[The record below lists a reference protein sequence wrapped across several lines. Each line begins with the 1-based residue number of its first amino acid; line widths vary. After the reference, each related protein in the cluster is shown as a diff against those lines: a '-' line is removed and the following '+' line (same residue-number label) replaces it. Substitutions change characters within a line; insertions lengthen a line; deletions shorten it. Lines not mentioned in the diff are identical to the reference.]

1 MENNGHHTQAF
12 TFLRTLRKKDIT
24 ILQSA
29 VLLQALCGTYQTER
43 ITQQLAATL
52 RTICTEE
59 WIRTAPLATV
69 FAVANALH
77 FYDEQLITGR
87 HIGVL
92 AQRLIASEKAPGGP
106 YADPS
111 TEPDSFTNSLIAVFA
126 GWAAGTLPGTNTYLQ
141 QHVTNGLNSS
151 LVPSSILERYLAM
164 VDGFNVSNST
174 QPNTATDIF
183 TAAAML
189 WGYPIEPVAEP
200 DTTALSAT
208 IFTTIAADIQKLDA
222 PLATQAAAMLE
233 RIKRADKYHEITLLS
248 QYFQE
253 ALVEHGTVD
262 TLRLGVANVYCWL
275 AYMAYDTMLD
285 DARGIELLP
294 LANIA
299 QRKALFHY
307 RHTVPQAESLVEMTF
322 TRMDRANS
330 WERTEARAETTKG
343 NLVIATLPDY
353 GNRHQLA
360 ARSYAH
366 VLGPLLIAIEHG
378 HQLQSKP
385 LQALRTA
392 FWHYLIAR
400 QLNDDAHD
408 WQEDITNGQLTFVV
422 TRLLQ
427 THGTKHTVVLET
439 ALPDL
444 QQLFRTTVSQEIA
457 TIMLEHCA
465 KAKELF
471 AQSELLTD
479 SNMLYQ
485 LCENLENSA
494 KQMASLSK
502 GSEELLSTF

>member
-1 MENNGHHTQAF
+1 MKNNEHHTQAF
-12 TFLRTLRKKDIT
+12 AFLRTLRKKDIT
-24 ILQSA
+24 VLQSA
-29 VLLQALCGTYQTER
+29 VLLQALCGAYRTER

-52 RTICTEE
+52 RAVCTEE

-106 YADPS
+106 YADPG

-126 GWAAGTLPGTNTYLQ
+126 GWAAGTLPGTNTYLR
-141 QHVTNGLNSS
+141 QHVADGLRSS
-151 LVPSSILERYLAM
+151 LVPSSILQRYLAIM
-164 VDGFNVSNST
+164 DGFHVSGGT
-174 QPNTATDIF
+174 QPDTATDIF

-189 WGYPIEPVAEP
+189 WEHPTKPEVKP

-208 IFTTIAADIQKLDA
+208 IFTTIAADIQKLDT

-233 RIKRADKYHEITLLS
+233 RIKRADKHHEITLLP

-253 ALVEHGTVD
+253 ALVEHSAVD
-262 TLRLGVANVYCWL
+262 TVRLGVANVYCWM

-285 DARGIELLP
+285 DTQGIELLP

-307 RHTVPQAESLVEMTF
+307 RHTVPQAESLIEMTF
-322 TRMDRANS
+322 TRMDQANS
-330 WERTEARAETTKG
+330 WERTEARAEIPKG
-343 NLVIATLPDY
+343 DLIIAALPDY
-353 GNRHQLA
+353 GNGHQLA

-408 WQEDITNGQLTFVV
+408 WQEDIANGQLTFVV

-427 THGTKHTVVLET
+427 KRGAKHTVVLE
-439 ALPDL
+439 AVLPDL
-444 QQLFRTTVSQEIA
+444 QQLFRTTVSREISA
-457 TIMLEHCA
+457 IMLEHCA
-465 KAKELF
+465 KAKALF
-471 AQSELLTD
+471 AQSELLTGN
-479 SNMLYQ
+479 NMLYQ
-485 LCENLENSA
+485 LCDNLENSA

-502 GSEELLSTF
+502 ESEDLLSTF